1 MIPRV
6 LLCVVFIAGLQGQ
19 AARADDP
26 AIKTTE
32 QTLAAVLRW
41 EVLWN
46 DSPKGFRMPSDGS
59 LTLAINA
66 LPDSVSYCS
75 HQAGVCV
82 TYRIDGYRN
91 WEGVKTGN
99 PQPDGSDIDALLAF
113 LGKQARKPPRP
124 PGAPVVL
131 GQGGFSGSPVA
142 GSGIMWTTKIALG
155 TRAEIVKEYQELHPA
170 DIESLKNWLRSPAT
184 SHSGVR
190 GMTIAC
196 FAPSDP
202 MVYYLVDRSVGAPV
216 IMAVFWDKD
225 RQEWV
230 VASSFERNQA
240 PEKFDEMRR
249 TIESVSCSTVTFQ

>member
-1 MIPRV
+1 MILRV
-6 LLCVVFIAGLQGQ
+6 LLCVMCVAGLQGQ
-19 AARADDP
+19 AARTDDP
-26 AIKTTE
+26 AVKATE

-46 DSPKGFRMPSDGS
+46 DSPKGFRLPSDGV

-82 TYRIDGYRN
+82 TYRVDGYRN
-91 WEGVKTGN
+91 WEGTKVGTV
-99 PQPDGSDIDALLAF
+99 QPNGGDIDALLAF
-113 LGKQARKPPRP
+113 LGKEARKPAGRR
-124 PGAPVVL
+124 GEPVVL
-131 GQGGFSGSPVA
+131 GQGGFSGSPTA
-142 GSGIMWTTKIALG
+142 GSGITWTAKIALG
-155 TRAEIVKEYQELHPA
+155 TRAEIIRDYQQMHPA
-170 DIESLKNWLRSPAT
+170 DIESLKSWLRSPAT

-190 GMTIAC
+190 GITIAC
-196 FAPSDP
+196 YSPSDP
-202 MVYYLVDRSVGAPV
+202 MVYYLVDRSTGAPV

-249 TIESVSCSTVTFQ
+249 TIESVPCSTVTFQ